1 MTANDT
7 EFKTV
12 RHFFKEKDEK
22 DYSYHKEPTLKEK
35 TKFTEDYRENP
46 RSSFDYDL
54 IEIGDVQGIHMKCIN
69 HYGGKGA
76 DDAVEKILK
85 EAKMKDWPL
94 KMIFCVGCCGCSSDE
109 IWRGYVLISNTLV
122 DISGGK
128 LEKDKFIANEV
139 AREMSSD
146 WMEWVLKC
154 EEKDNSPVIK
164 VKRADCILSGT
175 LVIKNEKVAKDLRGD
190 RELVGIEMEGW
201 GIAHNLHQKDKL
213 DLPGRFAKK
222 DFLIVKGVSDHADSD
237 KNTPQSTLFLGE
249 QTGPVDDEKR
259 QEIATLQSTAL
270 VCRAIAIYM

>member
-1 MTANDT
+1 M
-7 EFKTV
+7 

-85 EAKMKDWPL
+85 EAKMKEWPL
-94 KMIFCVGCCGCSSDE
+94 EMIFCVGCCGCSSKFNE
-109 IWRGYVLISNTLV
+109 SCRGYVLISDTLV

-128 LEKDKFIANEV
+128 YENGEFFAKEV

-146 WMEWVLKC
+146 WSERVENC
-154 EEKDNSPVIK
+154 EKKDNSPVIK
-164 VKRADCILSGT
+164 VKRADCILSGGW
-175 LVIKNEKVAKDLRGD
+175 VIKDEKAAKKLRGN
-190 RELVGIEMEGW
+190 REPVGIEMEGW
-201 GIAHNLHQKDKL
+201 GIAHNLHQKDKHE
-213 DLPGRFAKK
+213 LPRTLTKK
-222 DFLIVKGVSDHADSD
+222 DFLIVKGVSDHAGSD
-237 KNTPQSTLFLGE
+237 KTTSQSTLFLGE
-249 QTGPVDDEKR
+249 KTGPVDDDKR

-270 VCRAIAIYM
+270 VCRAIATHM